1 MRNLYLGVALA
12 PYRLDYYNYI
22 SEHMNCDICF
32 QLKGFEGQ
40 LFSTEEL
47 EKKCN
52 FTPKYLKITRLMG
65 DRQVVWGLRKLIKEN
80 KPEFIMVPEFSFLAM
95 QVILIKKL
103 FGYKYKII
111 SQCDDSYAML
121 IGKGFSRFH
130 AWSRKLCM
138 PFIDNLILLDSRA
151 QTWYQQ
157 HYHKGIFM
165 PLLTDD
171 KTACI
176 NDDVRAKAE
185 QYKSHY
191 ELDGVKT
198 LLFVGRLVDVKNLSS
213 LLKACSLLSFDYKL
227 IIVGEGL
234 LRDSLENEAKELN
247 VNVEFVG
254 RKNGV
259 DLTAWYCSADVFVLP
274 STMEAFGAVT
284 NEALLGGCNCVIS
297 KLAGSACLIKEGVNG
312 FLADPYSVGDIA
324 KQIDKACQLPI
335 DSARSS
341 KMFITFADAM
351 KSMEEEINR
360 KVLRVFHVIS
370 HLEVG
375 GAERVALNIAE
386 STNKDFEYHIVEVQ
400 KGSSAFSVKMKIEL
414 EEHGIRFHS
423 SPIVN
428 RKLAILLFPFGF
440 SCAYLKYRPN
450 VIHSHTEIPDLSLW
464 LFRKLSWMFWGIKA
478 RYVRTIHNTELWN
491 DWKWI
496 GGVVERFYLKHKCN
510 VAISKAVR
518 DAYEKSYGQHDIPL
532 IYNGVKEM
540 EQIVFP
546 HLVKGKVNVLFAG
559 RLEPQKGIDQ
569 LIAVVTA
576 LKNDGRY
583 HFHIVGSGSL
593 EQKVKESLGGQ
604 DYISLYDKVY
614 GLSQYMGSFDF
625 LFMPSNHEGLGLI
638 SVEASLSRT
647 PVIVNW
653 CAGVDETLPKDW
665 PLKVMNNNAE
675 DFVDLFQNRLQSM
688 DYQELVDM
696 AYKYVI
702 DHFSLERM
710 RREYERIYKDI

>member
-1 MRNLYLGVALA
+1 
-12 PYRLDYYNYI
+12 
-22 SEHMNCDICF
+22 MNCDICF

-638 SVEASLSRT
+638 SVEASLART

>member
-12 PYRLDYYNYI
+12 PYRLDYCNYI

-171 KTACI
+171 NTACV
-176 NDDVRAKAE
+176 NEDVRAKAE
-185 QYKSHY
+185 QFKSQY

-234 LRDSLENEAKELN
+234 LRDCLENEAKELN

-259 DLTAWYCSADVFVLP
+259 DLTAWYCCADVFVLP
-274 STMEAFGAVT
+274 SIMEPFGAVT

-400 KGSSAFSVKMKIEL
+400 KGSSAFSVKMKTEL

-423 SPIVN
+423 SPIAN
-428 RKLAILLFPFGF
+428 RKLAILLFPFWF
-440 SCAYLKYRPN
+440 SCVYLKYRPN

-496 GGVVERFYLKHKCN
+496 GGMVERFYLKHKCN

-559 RLEPQKGIDQ
+559 RLEPQKGVDQ

-576 LKNDGRY
+576 LKNDRRY

-638 SVEASLSRT
+638 SVEASLART

-653 CAGVDETLPKDW
+653 CAGVDETLPEVW
-665 PLKVMNNNAE
+665 PLKVMNNNVE

-710 RREYERIYKDI
+710 RKEYEKIYKDI

>member
-1 MRNLYLGVALA
+1 M
-12 PYRLDYYNYI
+12 
-22 SEHMNCDICF
+22 
-32 QLKGFEGQ
+32 
-40 LFSTEEL
+40 
-47 EKKCN
+47 
-52 FTPKYLKITRLMG
+52 
-65 DRQVVWGLRKLIKEN
+65 
-80 KPEFIMVPEFSFLAM
+80 
-95 QVILIKKL
+95 
-103 FGYKYKII
+103 
-111 SQCDDSYAML
+111 
-121 IGKGFSRFH
+121 
-130 AWSRKLCM
+130 
-138 PFIDNLILLDSRA
+138 
-151 QTWYQQ
+151 
-157 HYHKGIFM
+157 
-165 PLLTDD
+165 
-171 KTACI
+171 
-176 NDDVRAKAE
+176 
-185 QYKSHY
+185 
-191 ELDGVKT
+191 
-198 LLFVGRLVDVKNLSS
+198 
-213 LLKACSLLSFDYKL
+213 
-227 IIVGEGL
+227 
-234 LRDSLENEAKELN
+234 
-247 VNVEFVG
+247 
-254 RKNGV
+254 
-259 DLTAWYCSADVFVLP
+259 
-274 STMEAFGAVT
+274 
-284 NEALLGGCNCVIS
+284 
-297 KLAGSACLIKEGVNG
+297 
-312 FLADPYSVGDIA
+312 
-324 KQIDKACQLPI
+324 
-335 DSARSS
+335 
-341 KMFITFADAM
+341 
-351 KSMEEEINR
+351 
-360 KVLRVFHVIS
+360 
-370 HLEVG
+370 G

-428 RKLAILLFPFGF
+428 RKLAILLFPFWF
-440 SCAYLKYRPN
+440 SCVYLKYRPN

-496 GGVVERFYLKHKCN
+496 GGMVERFYLKHKCN

-576 LKNDGRY
+576 LKNDRRY

-638 SVEASLSRT
+638 SVEASLART

-665 PLKVMNNNAE
+665 PLKVMNNNVE
-675 DFVDLFQNRLQSM
+675 DFVDLFQNRLLSI

-710 RREYERIYKDI
+710 RREYETIYNKR

>member
-1 MRNLYLGVALA
+1 MRNLYLGVLLA

-22 SEHMNCDICF
+22 SEHMDCDIYF

-47 EKKCN
+47 ENKCT
-52 FTPKYLKITRLMG
+52 FTPKYLKITRMMG

-171 KTACI
+171 NTACV
-176 NDDVRAKAE
+176 NEDVRAKAE
-185 QYKSHY
+185 QYKSQY

-254 RKNGV
+254 RKNGI
-259 DLTAWYCSADVFVLP
+259 DLTAWYCCADVFVLP

-312 FLADPYSVGDIA
+312 FLADPYSVDDVA
-324 KQIDKACQLPI
+324 KQIDNACQLPI

-375 GAERVALNIAE
+375 G
-386 STNKDFEYHIVEVQ
+386 
-400 KGSSAFSVKMKIEL
+400 G
-414 EEHGIRFHS
+414 
-423 SPIVN
+423 
-428 RKLAILLFPFGF
+428 RK
-440 SCAYLKYRPN
+440 SC
-450 VIHSHTEIPDLSLW
+450 S
-464 LFRKLSWMFWGIKA
+464 
-478 RYVRTIHNTELWN
+478 
-491 DWKWI
+491 
-496 GGVVERFYLKHKCN
+496 
-510 VAISKAVR
+510 
-518 DAYEKSYGQHDIPL
+518 
-532 IYNGVKEM
+532 
-540 EQIVFP
+540 
-546 HLVKGKVNVLFAG
+546 
-559 RLEPQKGIDQ
+559 
-569 LIAVVTA
+569 
-576 LKNDGRY
+576 
-583 HFHIVGSGSL
+583 
-593 EQKVKESLGGQ
+593 
-604 DYISLYDKVY
+604 
-614 GLSQYMGSFDF
+614 
-625 LFMPSNHEGLGLI
+625 
-638 SVEASLSRT
+638 
-647 PVIVNW
+647 
-653 CAGVDETLPKDW
+653 
-665 PLKVMNNNAE
+665 
-675 DFVDLFQNRLQSM
+675 
-688 DYQELVDM
+688 
-696 AYKYVI
+696 
-702 DHFSLERM
+702 
-710 RREYERIYKDI
+710 

>member
-1 MRNLYLGVALA
+1 MRNLYLGVLLA

-80 KPEFIMVPEFSFLAM
+80 KTEFIMVPEFSFLAM

-171 KTACI
+171 NTACV
-176 NDDVRAKAE
+176 NEDVRAKAE
-185 QYKSHY
+185 QYKSQY

-234 LRDSLENEAKELN
+234 LRDSLENEATELN

-259 DLTAWYCSADVFVLP
+259 DLTAWYCCADVFVLP
-274 STMEAFGAVT
+274 SIMEAFGAVT

-312 FLADPYSVGDIA
+312 FLADPYSVDDVA

-400 KGSSAFSVKMKIEL
+400 KGSSAFSVKMKTEL

-428 RKLAILLFPFGF
+428 RKLAILLFPFRF
-440 SCAYLKYRPN
+440 SCVYLKYRPN

-464 LFRKLSWMFWGIKA
+464 LFGKLSWMFWGIKA

-496 GGVVERFYLKHKCN
+496 GGMVERFYLKHKCN

-576 LKNDGRY
+576 LKNDRRY

-638 SVEASLSRT
+638 SVEASLART

-653 CAGVDETLPKDW
+653 CAGVDETLPEDW
-665 PLKVMNNNAE
+665 PLKVMNNNVE

-710 RREYERIYKDI
+710 RKEYETIYNKR

>member
-1 MRNLYLGVALA
+1 MKNLYLGVLLA

-22 SEHMNCDICF
+22 SEHMNCDIYF

-47 EKKCN
+47 ENKCT
-52 FTPKYLKITRLMG
+52 FTPKYLKITRMMG

-80 KPEFIMVPEFSFLAM
+80 MPEFVIVPEFSFLAM
-95 QVILIKKL
+95 QVILIKKI

-171 KTACI
+171 NTACV
-176 NDDVRAKAE
+176 NEDVRAKAE
-185 QYKSHY
+185 QFKSQY

-234 LRDSLENEAKELN
+234 LRDCLENEAKELN

-259 DLTAWYCSADVFVLP
+259 DLTAWYCCADVFVLP
-274 STMEAFGAVT
+274 SIMEAFGAVT

-400 KGSSAFSVKMKIEL
+400 KGSSAFSVKMKTEL

-423 SPIVN
+423 SPIAN
-428 RKLAILLFPFGF
+428 RKLAILLFPFWF
-440 SCAYLKYRPN
+440 SCVYLKYRPN

-496 GGVVERFYLKHKCN
+496 GGMVERFYLKHKCN

-576 LKNDGRY
+576 LKNDRRY

-604 DYISLYDKVY
+604 NYISLYDKVY

-638 SVEASLSRT
+638 SVEASLART

-653 CAGVDETLPKDW
+653 CAGVDETLPEVW
-665 PLKVMNNNAE
+665 PLKVMNNNVE
-675 DFVDLFQNRLQSM
+675 DFVDLFQNRLQPM

-710 RREYERIYKDI
+710 RKEYEKIYKDI

>member
-1 MRNLYLGVALA
+1 MKNLYLGVLLA

-157 HYHKGIFM
+157 HYNKGIFM

-171 KTACI
+171 NTACV
-176 NDDVRAKAE
+176 NEDVRAKAE
-185 QYKSHY
+185 QYKSQY

-234 LRDSLENEAKELN
+234 LRDSLENEATELN

-254 RKNGV
+254 RKNGI
-259 DLTAWYCSADVFVLP
+259 DLTAWYCCADVFVLP
-274 STMEAFGAVT
+274 SIMEAFGAVT

-312 FLADPYSVGDIA
+312 FLADPYSVDDVA

-428 RKLAILLFPFGF
+428 RKLAILLFPFWF
-440 SCAYLKYRPN
+440 SCVYLKYRPN

-496 GGVVERFYLKHKCN
+496 GGMVERFYLKHKCN

-540 EQIVFP
+540 EQIAFP
-546 HLVKGKVNVLFAG
+546 HLVEGKVNVLFAG

-593 EQKVKESLGGQ
+593 EQKVKESLGDQ

-638 SVEASLSRT
+638 SVEASLART

-653 CAGVDETLPKDW
+653 CAGVDETLPEDW
-665 PLKVMNNNAE
+665 PLKVMNNNVE
-675 DFVDLFQNRLQSM
+675 DFVVLFQNRLQSM

-702 DHFSLERM
+702 DHFSLEKM
-710 RREYERIYKDI
+710 LKEYEKKYKDI

>member
-604 DYISLYDKVY
+604 DYITLYDKVY

-638 SVEASLSRT
+638 SVEASLART

>member
-1 MRNLYLGVALA
+1 MKNLYLGVLLA

-22 SEHMNCDICF
+22 SEHMNCDIYF

-47 EKKCN
+47 ENKCI
-52 FTPKYLKITRLMG
+52 FTPKYLKITRMMG

-80 KPEFIMVPEFSFLAM
+80 KPEFVIVPEFSFLAM

-121 IGKGFSRFH
+121 MGKGFSRFH

-151 QTWYQQ
+151 RTWYQQ
-157 HYHKGIFM
+157 HYHKGIFI

-171 KTACI
+171 KTACF

-234 LRDSLENEAKELN
+234 LRDSLENEATELN

-259 DLTAWYCSADVFVLP
+259 DLTAWYCCADVFVLP
-274 STMEAFGAVT
+274 SIMEAFGAVT

-312 FLADPYSVGDIA
+312 FLADPYSVDDVA

-341 KMFITFADAM
+341 KMFITFADAI

-386 STNKDFEYHIVEVQ
+386 STNKDFEYHIVEVK
-400 KGSSAFSVKMKIEL
+400 KGSSAFSAKMKTEL

-428 RKLAILLFPFGF
+428 RKLAILLFPFWF
-440 SCAYLKYRPN
+440 SCVYLKYRPN

-496 GGVVERFYLKHKCN
+496 GGMVERFYLKHKCN

-518 DAYEKSYGQHDIPL
+518 DTYEKSYGQHGIPL

-540 EQIVFP
+540 EQIAFP

-593 EQKVKESLGGQ
+593 ERKVKESLGGQ

-625 LFMPSNHEGLGLI
+625 LFMSSNHEGLGLI
-638 SVEASLSRT
+638 SVEASLART

-710 RREYERIYKDI
+710 RREYEKIYKDI

>member
-638 SVEASLSRT
+638 SVEASLART
-647 PVIVNW
+647 PVIGNW